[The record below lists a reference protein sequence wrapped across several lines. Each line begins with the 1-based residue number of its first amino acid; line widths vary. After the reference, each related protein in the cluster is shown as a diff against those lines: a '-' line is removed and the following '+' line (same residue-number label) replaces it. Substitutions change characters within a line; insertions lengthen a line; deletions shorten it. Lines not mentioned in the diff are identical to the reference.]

1 MGQDL
6 SVKVMRL
13 PLWKLVREK
22 RVTFRDKNS
31 QNDSVLF
38 FGRKGEET
46 NIVCGEVSIGLTE
59 NQ

>member
-22 RVTFRDKNS
+22 SNFQRQKFT
-31 QNDSVLF
+31 NDSVLSL
-38 FGRKGEET
+38 GGKEGKQM
-46 NIVCGEVSIGLTE
+46 CGEVSIGLTE
-59 NQ
+59 NR